1 MGKTKENYGVENL
14 GKNSQVAR
22 LRKIE
27 KSAKRTLIVGI
38 VLLLCVAIAMAAYV
52 KGSIAQLECTMLL
65 NQYRLGSKA
74 LTTAVQSYAVTGD
87 QKFYDDYMNELNVDK
102 NRDIAWAGLQEN
114 NIKDYEWEELKNI
127 ASLSDGLVP
136 LETQAMEAVKNGDNT
151 SAIEFVFGQ
160 EYDETIDKINS
171 LTDETINGIQ
181 NRLQTTKSVYFMVML
196 ACALAFVAGFVSL
209 VKQTTGA
216 IKFSNK
222 ELLEPIIKVSEQ
234 MILLAQGNLHTEM
247 DMYADDSEVGN
258 MVAAIAKMKQILENI
273 IKEVAYVLGE
283 MGEGNYHVTI
293 EQEYVGD
300 FVTMEESLRKIIEE
314 MREIIG
320 TIKVAADEVDSGSAQ
335 LADAAEDLANACT
348 TQASQVS
355 EIVELV
361 KELEKSI
368 AYNEQEAEEAVKI
381 SNLAGSTL
389 VQSSMKMEELKAA
402 IEEINEC
409 SRQVTEVLASI
420 EDIAEQIN
428 LLSLNASI
436 ESARAGEAGRGFAVV
451 AEQVK
456 KLAEES
462 QVAVGHT
469 AELINK
475 TVESVNKGTA
485 IADEAAESMVEVTM
499 GAKESTD
506 RVSGIVEKLKGEV
519 QSIMQLNDSIN
530 SVASIVDNNSATSQE
545 TAAISEEQKAQVES
559 MVQIM
564 NKFTV

>member
-1 MGKTKENYGVENL
+1 MGKTKENQNTATL

-22 LRKIE
+22 LGKIE
-27 KSAKRTLIVGI
+27 KTTKGTLIVGI
-38 VLLLCVAIAMAAYV
+38 ALLVCFVVATAAYI
-52 KGSIAQLECTMLL
+52 KGSTAQLQCTMLL
-65 NQYRLGSKA
+65 NQYRLGSKT
-74 LTTAVQSYAVTGD
+74 LTTAVQSYAVTGN
-87 QKFYDDYMNELNVDK
+87 QVFYDDYMNELNVDK
-102 NRDIAWAGLQEN
+102 NRDIAWAGLKAN
-114 NIKDYEWEELKNI
+114 NIKDYEWEALETI

-136 LETQAMEAVKNGDNT
+136 LETQAMEAVKNNDNT
-151 SAIEFVFGQ
+151 AAIEFVFGQ
-160 EYDETIDKINS
+160 EYEDTIEQINA
-171 LTDETINGIQ
+171 LTDETINSIQ
-181 NRLQTTKSVYFMVML
+181 ARLESTKTLYLVLML
-196 ACALAFVAGFVSL
+196 VSGAAFVAGFVGL

-222 ELLEPIIKVSEQ
+222 ELLVPIIKVSEQ
-234 MILLAQGNLHTEM
+234 MILLSQGNLHTDM
-247 DMYADDSEVGN
+247 DMVADDSEVGD

-273 IKEVAYVLGE
+273 IREVSHVLGE
-283 MGEGNYHVTI
+283 MGEGNYRITI

-300 FVTMEESLRKIIEE
+300 FVTIEESLRKIIEE
-314 MREIIG
+314 MREIVS

-335 LADAAEDLANACT
+335 LADAAEDLATACT

-368 AYNEQEAEEAVKI
+368 EYNEKEAEEAVKI

-389 VQSSMKMEELKAA
+389 VQSGQKMEELKLA

-462 QVAVGHT
+462 QVAVAHT
-469 AELINK
+469 TELINK

-519 QSIMQLNDSIN
+519 ESIAQLNDSIN

>member
-27 KSAKRTLIVGI
+27 KATKGTLIVGI
-38 VLLLCVAIAMAAYV
+38 ALLVCFVVAMAAFI
-52 KGSIAQLECTMLL
+52 KGTSAQLKCTMYL

-74 LTTAVQSYAVTGD
+74 LTTAVQSYAVTGN
-87 QKFYDDYMNELNVDK
+87 QVFYDDYMNELNVDK
-102 NRDIAWAGLQEN
+102 NRDIAWAGLQAN
-114 NIKDYEWEELKNI
+114 NIKADEWEALKTI

-136 LETQAMEAVKNGDNT
+136 LETQAMEAVKNNDNA
-151 SAIEFVFGQ
+151 SAIEFVFGK
-160 EYDETIDKINS
+160 EYESTIEQINS
-171 LTDETINGIQ
+171 LTDETINKIQ
-181 NRLQTTKSVYFMVML
+181 SRLESTKTLYLILML
-196 ACALAFVAGFVSL
+196 VSGAMFVAGFVSL

-283 MGEGNYHVTI
+283 MGEGNYRISI

-300 FVTMEESLRKIIEE
+300 FKTMEESLRKIIEE

-320 TIKVAADEVDSGSAQ
+320 TVKVAADEVDSGSAQ

-355 EIVELV
+355 GIVELV

-368 AYNEQEAEEAVKI
+368 EYNEQEAEEAVKI

>member
-65 NQYRLGSKA
+65 NQYRLGSKT

-196 ACALAFVAGFVSL
+196 ACALAFVAGFVGL
-209 VKQTTGA
+209 VKQLTGA
-216 IKFSNK
+216 ISFSNQ
-222 ELLEPIIKVSEQ
+222 ELLQPIIKVSKQ
-234 MILLAQGNLHTEM
+234 MSLLAEGDLHT
-247 DMYADDSEVGN
+247 DIDLYVDDSEVGN

-283 MGEGNYHVTI
+283 MGEGNYRISI

-300 FVTMEESLRKIIEE
+300 FKTMEESLRKIIEE

-320 TIKVAADEVDSGSAQ
+320 TVKVAADEVDSGSAQ

-355 EIVELV
+355 GIVELV

-368 AYNEQEAEEAVKI
+368 EYNEQEAEEAVKI

>member
-1 MGKTKENYGVENL
+1 MGKVKDNQNTAAL

-22 LRKIE
+22 LGKIE
-27 KSAKRTLIVGI
+27 KTTKITLIVGI
-38 VLLLCVAIAMAAYV
+38 ALLVCLIASAAAFI
-52 KGSIAQLECTMLL
+52 SAADEQLESTMYL

-74 LTTAVQSYAVTGD
+74 LTVAVQSYAVTGN
-87 QKFYDDYMNELNVDK
+87 QEFYDDYMNELNVDK
-102 NRDIAWAGLQEN
+102 NRDIAWAGLEAN
-114 NIKDYEWEELKNI
+114 NIKDSEWESLKRI

-136 LETQAMEAVKNGDNT
+136 LETQAMEAVKNKDNA
-151 SAIEFVFGQ
+151 SAIEFVFGK
-160 EYDETIDKINS
+160 EYEDTIEEINA
-171 LTDETINGIQ
+171 LTDETITTIQDRLESTKMTYLGLMLICGIA
-181 NRLQTTKSVYFMVML
+181 FMI
-196 ACALAFVAGFVSL
+196 GFVGL
-209 VKQTTGA
+209 VRQTMGA
-216 IKFSNK
+216 IKFSRA

-234 MILLAQGNLHTEM
+234 MILLSQGNLHTDM
-247 DMYADDSEVGN
+247 DMVADDSEVGD

-273 IKEVAYVLGE
+273 IREVSYVLGE
-283 MGEGNYHVTI
+283 MGEGNYHITI

-314 MREIIG
+314 MREIVS

-361 KELEKSI
+361 KELEQSI
-368 AYNEQEAEEAVKI
+368 EYNEKEAEEAVKI

-389 VQSSMKMEELKAA
+389 VQSGQKMEELKLA

-519 QSIMQLNDSIN
+519 ESISQLNDSIN

>member
-65 NQYRLGSKA
+65 NQYRLGSKT

-196 ACALAFVAGFVSL
+196 ACALAFVAGFVGL
-209 VKQTTGA
+209 VKQLTGA
-216 IKFSNK
+216 ISFSNQ
-222 ELLEPIIKVSEQ
+222 ELLQPIIKVSKQ
-234 MILLAQGNLHTEM
+234 MSLLAEGDLHT
-247 DMYADDSEVGN
+247 DIDLYVDDSEVGN
-258 MVAAIAKMKQILENI
+258 MAAAIARMKQILENI

-283 MGEGNYHVTI
+283 MGEGNYRISI

-300 FVTMEESLRKIIEE
+300 FKTMEESLRKIIEE

-320 TIKVAADEVDSGSAQ
+320 TVKVAADEVDSGSAQ

-355 EIVELV
+355 GIVELV

-368 AYNEQEAEEAVKI
+368 EYNEQEAEEAVKI